1 MDIKYLKTVKEITE
15 TGSFSKA
22 AESLSYAQSTITFQV
37 RQLESEFGVRLFE
50 RVGGRMVLTEA
61 GRELMPFISRVLE
74 SVDDLEAF
82 RRQRAGKKGILT
94 VAAPESI
101 VTYRLQPVLKKFR
114 EAAPDV
120 RLRLRCMNCYAIFD
134 QLCGDGTDIAIHY
147 DVGKYPENF
156 ETGKL
161 GKFQLTLVGS
171 PDLPPHARDFVT
183 ENQKKHMCHIQNDP
197 DALSLKIF
205 SEYLS
210 SKDIE
215 LEPPVEVWSIEAI
228 KRSAASGL
236 GVAFLPRFTV
246 EEELRAGTLSEIE
259 TDLAD
264 QSMTAMYAYRN
275 DRWVSSE
282 MKTFI
287 QILTEEF
294 PKG

>member
-74 SVDDLEAF
+74 SVDDLESF

-101 VTYRLQPVLKKFR
+101 VTYRLQPVLRKFR

-161 GKFQLTLVGS
+161 GKFPLTLVGS

-183 ENQKKHMCHIQNDP
+183 ENQKKRMCHIQNDP

-264 QSMTAMYAYRN
+264 PSMTAMYAYRN